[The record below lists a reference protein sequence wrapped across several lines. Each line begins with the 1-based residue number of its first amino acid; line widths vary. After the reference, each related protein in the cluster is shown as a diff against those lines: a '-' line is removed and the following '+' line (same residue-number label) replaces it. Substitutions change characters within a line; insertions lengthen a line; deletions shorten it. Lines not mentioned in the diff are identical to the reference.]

1 MDSLILGN
9 EKGCGGGGA
18 FLFVQVGR
26 MPVVLRVEIEA
37 ADAATFY
44 ATGIRNHTTD
54 SGFDLYCP
62 EDLVVP
68 AGATV
73 FVNLGVRC
81 QLEGARHGYYLY
93 PRSSLSKTPLRL
105 ANSVGII
112 DAGYRGV
119 LKAAVDNRSDEEYT
133 IKKGDRLF
141 QVCMPS
147 LEPFEVRFANV
158 DRETERGEGGFGS
171 TDRATHAGERGEQ
184 GIGST
189 DRATYAGERGGM
201 SAAAV
206 AIARGAGLR
215 DPNPPQFNIHYTY
228 FT

>member
-1 MDSLILGN
+1 ML
-9 EKGCGGGGA
+9 
-18 FLFVQVGR
+18 
-26 MPVVLRVEIEA
+26 VLRVEIEA
-37 ADAATFY
+37 GDAAGLY
-44 ATGIRNHTTD
+44 ATGVRNHATD

-62 EDLVVP
+62 ADLVVP

-73 FVNLGVRC
+73 FVDLGVRC

-112 DAGYRGV
+112 DAGYRGT
-119 LKAAVDNRSDEEYT
+119 LKAAVDNRSTEDYI

-141 QVCMPS
+141 QVCMPT

-158 DRETERGEGGFGS
+158 ERETERGEGGFGS
-171 TDRATHAGERGEQ
+171 TDRATYGSESS
-184 GIGST
+184 IGST
-189 DRATYAGERGGM
+189 DRATYASSQREGAIGSTESM
-201 SAAAV
+201 SAAGA
-206 AIARGAGLR
+206 AIARAAGLR
-215 DPNPPQFNIHYTY
+215 DPNPPRFNIHYTY